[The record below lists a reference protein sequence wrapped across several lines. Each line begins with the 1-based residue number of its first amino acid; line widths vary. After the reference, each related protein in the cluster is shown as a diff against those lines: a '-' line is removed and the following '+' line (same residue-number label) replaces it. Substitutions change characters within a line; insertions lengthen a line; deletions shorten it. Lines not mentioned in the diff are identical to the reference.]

1 MGYKLPS
8 KCIIDFLGVLYVNV
22 NVKSYKTTKVWKEGG
37 KLFTNV
43 YARG

>member
-1 MGYKLPS
+1 MKCLPNALH
-8 KCIIDFLGVLYVNV
+8 IFLGVLYVNV
-22 NVKSYKTTKVWKEGG
+22 NVKFYKTTRVWNEGG